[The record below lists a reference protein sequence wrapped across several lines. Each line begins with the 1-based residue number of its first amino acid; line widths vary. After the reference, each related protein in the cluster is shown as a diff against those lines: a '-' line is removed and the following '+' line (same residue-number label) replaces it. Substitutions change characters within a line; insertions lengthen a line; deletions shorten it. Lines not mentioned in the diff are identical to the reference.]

1 MFSLSFFLSKY
12 EILKRN
18 KWKYSSHFI
27 QYSGFL
33 VPSENFNNGG
43 HIIIIITVIIT
54 TIIMIMIMIIF
65 IELTQMVLKLSQ
77 QTVSEDKSQRYVTV
91 QFCFQRVVMF
101 IAGMRGI
108 PWAAILKMC
117 PIKRYPQRKSL
128 IASSG
133 NFTTYS
139 Q

>member
-1 MFSLSFFLSKY
+1 M
-12 EILKRN
+12 
-18 KWKYSSHFI
+18 
-27 QYSGFL
+27 
-33 VPSENFNNGG
+33 PSENFNNGG
-43 HIIIIITVIIT
+43 HIIIIITVIMT

-108 PWAAILKMC
+108 P
-117 PIKRYPQRKSL
+117 
-128 IASSG
+128 
-133 NFTTYS
+133 
-139 Q
+139 